1 MRSTINQN
9 IPNTL
14 FSKVLVLLVALSS
27 QLGMAKDIDSLFM
40 DANKLYQQESYS
52 QALTKYHQIEA
63 ENEVSAALYFN
74 MGNCYYK
81 TNQIAPSIYYFEKAL
96 VLSPNNE
103 DVLHNLAFANRMVL
117 DNIEPLPK
125 NLGEK
130 FMDAI
135 VLKMTYESWAKIS
148 VGLAFVFALLFLLY
162 HFSYSTA
169 RKRFFFVSSGIV
181 VILVTTCLFMAF
193 RNHRYVSMNQEAI
206 IFSEEVEVKSAPTNS
221 SEVYFELHEGT
232 KVKILEQ
239 LDNWRKIKIVDG
251 KIGWIDANSIKE
263 I

>member
-1 MRSTINQN
+1 MRRIFNRRIHVSPLLRVMLI
-9 IPNTL
+9 L
-14 FSKVLVLLVALSS
+14 FSLSS
-27 QLGMAKDIDSLFM
+27 QVHLAKDIDSLFTA
-40 DANKLYQQESYS
+40 ANKLYQQESYGE
-52 QALTKYHQIEA
+52 ALKKYHQIES

-103 DVLHNLAFANRMVL
+103 DVIHNLAFANRMVL

-162 HFSYSTA
+162 HFSYTTA

-193 RNHRYVSMNQEAI
+193 RNYRYVSTNQEAI

-232 KVKILEQ
+232 KVKVLER

-251 KIGWIDANSIKE
+251 KIGWIDANTIKE